1 MHAVGLLGSGSGGLV
16 SVSEPGGLL
25 VFFSERNNC
34 ERFN

>member
-1 MHAVGLLGSGSGGLV
+1 MYAVGLLGSGSVGLV